1 MKRYTVPLM
10 VENSK
15 TVFAGRKWFFVWCSE
30 WMPVVAYAVCTLVL
44 TLLFRAYVPYST
56 DEFPHYKLA
65 YCALLGGDFA
75 VQAQAGCNHY
85 WLALPFTMFELPLRS
100 VAYVGSF
107 PSFYALPALFVWP
120 GVDIVR
126 WLGAAFI
133 VLQAFVLAR
142 IFRMPMA
149 AIFAGLV
156 GFFPYLFQHMVD
168 TGPVAFQT
176 TSVFLLFALCKR
188 WCERPTYRDA
198 VLAGVVVFLGIW
210 TKLVYFVLLPGIA
223 LACLPMLID
232 YRATWWKKGRRM
244 LVVKQALLGFAVGAA
259 LTLLFM
265 FSYDLGDPDAMP
277 VLAEIDRGGRYA
289 LAEYVE
295 RFGSL
300 PAVKSLAN
308 PLVATQR
315 VFEVDRPSWAG
326 ALYAMLAYCFVPFAL
341 LLCVWRDLALWRR
354 CAGALI
360 LYVAFI
366 LTIVLITQTKI
377 AWAAHHTVLA
387 LPFLILSFLSTL
399 QCLGL
404 GLRRTRLPLIKLA
417 VPLVAFFVIMVHA
430 FASFA
435 SQASRPFDTFPT
447 KGSIW
452 IARHHEIY
460 ACDRNGPVRNVLTI
474 GELSVP
480 QENVARQVSLL
491 HNRDV
496 AFRLGEG
503 SFYDLRMKVLPIA
516 IGDCVPTAPVF
527 RDQGLPP
534 M

>member
-1 MKRYTVPLM
+1 MNRFDFPSRAVSPKHVVSSATQRWTWRP
-10 VENSK
+10 
-15 TVFAGRKWFFVWCSE
+15 E
-30 WMPVVAYAVCTLVL
+30 WTHVALYAACTLAL

-56 DEFPHYKLA
+56 DEFVHYRLA
-65 YCALLGGDFA
+65 FCSLLDGDSF
-75 VQAQAGCNHY
+75 VHAQAGCDRY
-85 WLALPFTMFELPLRS
+85 ELALPFTSLNLPLRS

-107 PSFYALPALFVWP
+107 PSLYALPALFVWP
-120 GVDIVR
+120 GVDTVR

-142 IFRMPMA
+142 VFRMPMA
-149 AIFAGLV
+149 TIFAGLI
-156 GFFPYLFQHMVD
+156 GFFPYFFQHMVD

-176 TSVFLLFALCKR
+176 TSVFLLFILCKR
-188 WCERPTYRDA
+188 WCERPTFLDA
-198 VLAGVVVFLGIW
+198 ILAGVVVFLGIW

-232 YRATWWKKGRRM
+232 HRATWWERGLRART
-244 LVVKQALLGFAVGAA
+244 LKQLALGLAVGAG
-259 LTLLFM
+259 LTAAFLL
-265 FSYDLGDPDAMP
+265 SYDPADPDVMP
-277 VLAEIDRGGRYA
+277 LLAEIDRGGRYA
-289 LAEYVE
+289 FTEYIE

-326 ALYAMLAYCFVPFAL
+326 AFYAILAYCFVPFAL

-354 CAGALI
+354 CAGAFMLYLAFVLTLI
-360 LYVAFI
+360 
-366 LTIVLITQTKI
+366 LITQTKI
-377 AWAAHHTVLA
+377 AWAVHHTVLA
-387 LPFLILSFLSTL
+387 FPFLILSFLSTL

-404 GLRRTRLPLIKLA
+404 ALQRTRLPLIKLA
-417 VPLVAFFVIMVHA
+417 VPLVAFFAIMVHA
-430 FASFA
+430 FASFVH
-435 SQASRPFDTFPT
+435 QASRPFDTFPQGG
-447 KGSIW
+447 KIW

-460 ACDRNGPVRNVLTI
+460 ACDRGGPTRNVLTI

-480 QENVARQVSLL
+480 QESVARQFSLL
-491 HNRDV
+491 HDRDI

-503 SFYDLRMKVLPIA
+503 SFYDLRMKVLPMA
-516 IGDCVPTAPVF
+516 VGTCVPMAPVF